1 MREGGTETG
10 VVDTIG
16 TSYLAEGFM
25 RLRAD
30 RAKVNRSACPSVCDI
45 DELDTPA

>member
-1 MREGGTETG
+1 L
-10 VVDTIG
+10 DTIG
-16 TSYLAEGFM
+16 TSYLAEGCL

-30 RAKVNRSACPSVCDI
+30 RAKVNRSACGM

>member
-1 MREGGTETG
+1 
-10 VVDTIG
+10 VDTIG

-30 RAKVNRSACPSVCDI
+30 RPKVNRSACDI
-45 DELDTPA
+45 DELETPA